1 MDLSEPVVLKGF
13 GKGIAVILDNS
24 CDFDIICD
32 YFKQKVI
39 NGKNFFSGYEI
50 PIQFIGRRLNS
61 YELQKLIDI
70 MKTFGGVHDI
80 IFPWDEISFHHLVPM
95 SNESE
100 EKKNSFSTS
109 SQDAKIYKGTLR
121 SGQVVKSDTDII
133 IIGDVNPGAEVISTN
148 NIIVLGALRGVAHAG
163 ISGNKSAVVFALEM
177 NPVQI
182 RIANIIARAPDEQNQ
197 EQERVPEI
205 AYIEDDTIVIK
216 PVSQF

>member
-1 MDLSEPVVLKGF
+1 MSDPVVLKGF
-13 GKGIAVILDNS
+13 GKGIAVILDSN
-24 CDFDIICD
+24 CDFDVICD
-32 YFKQKVI
+32 HFKQKVI

-80 IFPWDEISFHHLVPM
+80 IFPWDEISFHHLVPT
-95 SNESE
+95 SNETD
-100 EKKNSFSTS
+100 EKKISILEGSKDT
-109 SQDAKIYKGTLR
+109 KIFKGTLR
-121 SGQVVKSDTDII
+121 SGQVVKSDTDVIV
-133 IIGDVNPGAEVISTN
+133 IGDVNPGAEVISAN
-148 NIIVLGALRGVAHAG
+148 NIIILGALRGVAHAG
-163 ISGNKSAVVFALEM
+163 ASGNKGAVVFALEM

-182 RIANIIARAPDEQNQ
+182 RIANIIARAPDEENQ
-197 EQERVPEI
+197 DQERVPEV

>member
-1 MDLSEPVVLKGF
+1 MSEPVVLKGF

-24 CDFDIICD
+24 CDFDTICD
-32 YFKQKVI
+32 YFKQKIV

-80 IFPWDEISFHHLVPM
+80 IFPWDEINFHHLVPM
-95 SNESE
+95 SNESD
-100 EKKNSFSTS
+100 EKKMLFSTS
-109 SQDAKIYKGTLR
+109 SKDAKIYKGTLR

-133 IIGDVNPGAEVISTN
+133 IIGDVNPGAEVISAN
-148 NIIVLGALRGVAHAG
+148 NIIILGALRGVAHAG
-163 ISGNKSAVVFALEM
+163 ASGNKDAVVFAIEM

-197 EQERVPEI
+197 EQERVPEV